1 MFKSTFAILFL
12 CLAFSSQGM
21 MSVDPT
27 KPLFGGSSSKQA
39 TKRTPL
45 VLQSIMEVGEH
56 RKVIIN
62 GKVLKLGDKISS
74 YKVTAITSKT
84 VVLNSAQQRLE
95 LSLFSS
101 AVTK

>member
-1 MFKSTFAILFL
+1 MFFL
-12 CLAFSSQGM
+12 CWAFSSQGM

-27 KPLFGGSSSKQA
+27 KPLFGGKTLREA
-39 TKRTPL
+39 KKRTPL
-45 VLQSIMEVGEH
+45 VLQSIIEIGEH
-56 RKVIIN
+56 RKVVIN
-62 GKVLKLGDKISS
+62 GKMLKLGDKISS
-74 YKVTAITSKT
+74 YKVTAITSKA